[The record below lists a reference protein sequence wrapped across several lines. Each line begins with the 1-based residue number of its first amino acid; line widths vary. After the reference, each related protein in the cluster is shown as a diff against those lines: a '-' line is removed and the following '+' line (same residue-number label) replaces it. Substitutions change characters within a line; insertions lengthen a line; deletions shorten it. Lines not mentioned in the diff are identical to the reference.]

1 MFRTRGNKTHSRV
14 HEKDRHDDGRDPL
27 VAHNALPPAALV
39 ALHLDHVGGHRR
51 NDQPGDDDTENWCHR
66 VQQYFYVE
74 HARLVL
80 DLVAGDQTV
89 E

>member
-1 MFRTRGNKTHSRV
+1 M
-14 HEKDRHDDGRDPL
+14 HEKDRDDDGRDPL

-51 NDQPGDDDTENWCHR
+51 NDQPGDDDAHYWDEGM
-66 VQQYFYVE
+66 QQNFYVE